1 MGGVSS
7 MPTSVRTK
15 GRSQTIRR
23 IVAGQMTGSGWL
35 ASLSGAGDEKRLG
48 LSDEEENA
56 PVSFMQTLSDD
67 FMTPGAWRSSYRFLG
82 GGSFGRAA
90 RRNRAFVIAEDHDR
104 KQIRVERRK
113 DDRNTTI
120 WHKRYSPFWGHLRF
134 RPAAV
139 LCCRQ
144 D

>member
-56 PVSFMQTLSDD
+56 LVSFMQTLSDG
-67 FMTPGAWRSSYRFLG
+67 FMTPALG
-82 GGSFGRAA
+82 EASFPRMPQLGS
-90 RRNRAFVIAEDHDR
+90 
-104 KQIRVERRK
+104 
-113 DDRNTTI
+113 T
-120 WHKRYSPFWGHLRF
+120 S
-134 RPAAV
+134 
-139 LCCRQ
+139 
-144 D
+144 